1 VRIKLFA
8 CATVTCCVSFE
19 IQELP
24 DVIRVVLLLNL
35 AKGNK
40 VLKTTLKRRIDRVC
54 ASYTCIEMNEL
65 EKALKEMSSEG
76 LIVDYNG
83 AVQLTEQGKRMGKE
97 WQSLLLKKE
106 PIMEIVA
113 GLVDGSITGI
123 VVILSAFIAAL
134 ATQTTIFAAF
144 LTLRAVAITN
154 FSSFLLGG
162 ITEDLADIM
171 TLQNLM
177 NFSLSDIPDKKERDK
192 SLFLIKKL
200 FILLD
205 KEIHRS
211 NLYAAM
217 ICGTTTFLAGSIPII
232 AYIVL
237 PSPLDVIVS
246 LTIVAFIVGIFLV
259 RYRSKRT
266 RVNWKIT
273 FFETI
278 AIVIIAT
285 VASLILGGIA

>member
-1 VRIKLFA
+1 M
-8 CATVTCCVSFE
+8 SFE

-24 DVIRVVLLLNL
+24 DVIRVIVLLNL
-35 AKGNK
+35 SKGNRMQK
-40 VLKTTLKRRIDRVC
+40 STLKRRIDKVC
-54 ASYTCIEMNEL
+54 VSYTCIEMNEL
-65 EKALKEMSSEG
+65 DDALNEMTAEG
-76 LIVDYNG
+76 LIKENNDS
-83 AVQLTEQGKRMGKE
+83 VQLTKQGVKLSKE
-97 WQSLLLKKE
+97 WESLLLKKE
-106 PIMEIVA
+106 PILEVVA

-134 ATQTTIFAAF
+134 TSQVTIFAAF
-144 LTLRAVAITN
+144 LTLSAVAITN

-177 NFSLSDIPDKKERDK
+177 NYSVSDIPDKQERDK

-200 FILLD
+200 FVLLD

-211 NLYAAM
+211 NLYAAI

-232 AYIVL
+232 TFLVL
-237 PSPLDVIVS
+237 PSPLDIILS
-246 LTIVAFIVGIFLV
+246 LTMVAVIVGIFLV
-259 RYRSKRT
+259 RYRSKKT

-285 VASLILGGIA
+285 LASLILGGIA

>member
-1 VRIKLFA
+1 
-8 CATVTCCVSFE
+8 VSFE

-24 DVIRVVLLLNL
+24 DVIRVIVLLNL
-35 AKGNK
+35 SKGNRMRK
-40 VLKTTLKRRIDRVC
+40 STLKRRIDKVC
-54 ASYTCIEMNEL
+54 VSYTCIELTEL
-65 EKALKEMSSEG
+65 NDALQEMSSEG
-76 LIVDYNG
+76 LIKENNEW
-83 AVQLTEQGKRMGKE
+83 VQLTKQGVKLSKE
-97 WQSLLLKKE
+97 WESLLLKKE
-106 PIMEIVA
+106 PILEVVA

-134 ATQTTIFAAF
+134 TAQVTIFAAF
-144 LTLRAVAITN
+144 LTLSAVAITN

-177 NFSLSDIPDKKERDK
+177 NYSVSDIPDKKERDK

-200 FILLD
+200 FVLLD

-211 NLYAAM
+211 NLYAAI

-232 AYIVL
+232 TFILL
-237 PSPLDVIVS
+237 PSPLDVILS
-246 LTIVAFIVGIFLV
+246 LSIVAVIVGIFVV
-259 RYRSKRT
+259 RYRSKKT

-278 AIVIIAT
+278 AIVFIAT
-285 VASLILGGIA
+285 VVSLILGGIA

>member
-1 VRIKLFA
+1 MA
-8 CATVTCCVSFE
+8 FE

-24 DVIRVVLLLNL
+24 DVIRVIILLNL
-35 AKGNK
+35 SKGK
-40 VLKTTLKRRIDRVC
+40 QMRKSTLKRRLDKVC
-54 ASYTCIEMNEL
+54 ASLTCIEMSEL
-65 EKALKEMSSEG
+65 EKALKEMASEK
-76 LIVDYNG
+76 LIVDNNG
-83 AVQLTEQGKRMGKE
+83 TVQLTEQGLKLGKE
-97 WQSLLLKKE
+97 WKSLLLKKE

-113 GLVDGSITGI
+113 GLVDGSVTGL

-134 ATQTTIFAAF
+134 TTHLAIFAAF
-144 LTLRAVAITN
+144 LTLSAVAITN

-177 NFSLSDIPDKKERDK
+177 NYSLSDIPDKKERDK
-192 SLFLIKKL
+192 SLLLIKKL
-200 FILLD
+200 FTLLN

-211 NLYAAM
+211 NLYAAIM
-217 ICGTTTFLAGSIPII
+217 CGTTTFLAGSIPII
-232 AYIVL
+232 TYIVL
-237 PSPLDVIVS
+237 PSPLDVILS
-246 LTIVAFIVGIFLV
+246 LTIVAVVVGIFLV

-278 AIVIIAT
+278 AIIIIAT
-285 VASLILGGIA
+285 IASLLLGGIA